1 MKPGLA
7 ALRINCTVTAS
18 QIKRKKKRKNRFKKI
33 VTYRLIM
40 FCIFLGREFEEKKSF
55 KIFVTKTHG
64 NILGA
69 VWLNIHSI
77 LLDLF
82 FPSLPPSLYNR

>member
-18 QIKRKKKRKNRFKKI
+18 QIKRKEKKKNVNKI

-40 FCIFLGREFEEKKSF
+40 FCIFLGREFEEKISRFLLQKLMV
-55 KIFVTKTHG
+55 IYWELCG
-64 NILGA
+64 
-69 VWLNIHSI
+69 SI
-77 LLDLF
+77 YIVF
-82 FPSLPPSLYNR
+82 Y